1 MTGGAHF
8 DAVSACAGARPVPA
22 HARRCAARA
31 VTRMAGRSVWWRRAL
46 AMAGLVACGAATVR
60 AAAIDVDPADLWWNA
75 GEPGWGMQLVRGGSA
90 VFATLFVYDAAGRA
104 TFFTATLERRDDTW
118 TGELYTTGGPSFSA
132 PTFVPGNVTRRVVG
146 ALTFAPLSADTA
158 ALQYAVDG
166 AAVTKTVT
174 RQPLRGED
182 FTGRYSVLV
191 QRVSTRCSDSGANR
205 DETVA
210 ESVAVTQ
217 SGALIEMAW
226 TSDHRACRFSGN
238 IMQVG
243 TLAATSTAYTCS
255 DGEEG
260 TMAWF
265 ELTRRNGV
273 VAGRFQGHG
282 ISNGCDYRGQ
292 FSGFTPS

>member
-1 MTGGAHF
+1 MQCIASWWQRTLAIGAF
-8 DAVSACAGARPVPA
+8 LAWGASPVA
-22 HARRCAARA
+22 
-31 VTRMAGRSVWWRRAL
+31 
-46 AMAGLVACGAATVR
+46 

-90 VFATLFVYDAAGRA
+90 VFATLFVYDAQSRP
-104 TFFTATLERRDDTW
+104 TFFTATLERRDDAW
-118 TGELYTTGGPSFSA
+118 SGDLYATAGPSFAA
-132 PTFVPGNVTRRVVG
+132 PAFAPGNVSRRLVG
-146 ALTFAPLSADTA
+146 ALTFRPMAAETA
-158 ALQYAVDG
+158 TLQYSVDG
-166 AAVTKTVT
+166 VTVAKAVT

-182 FTGRYSVLV
+182 FSGRYAVLV
-191 QRVSTRCSDSGANR
+191 QRVSMRCADAAANR

-217 SGALIEMAW
+217 SGAVLDMAW
-226 TSDHRACRFSGN
+226 TAANRVCRFSGN
-238 IMQVG
+238 IMQAG
-243 TLAATSTAYTCS
+243 SLAATSTAYACS

-265 ELTRRNGV
+265 ELTLRNGV
-273 VAGRFQGHG
+273 LAGRFQGHG